1 MQDIVKINQND
12 NVAVA
17 LRPIAAGETL
27 QVGGAAVTTTEEI
40 PQGHKFALRPIQA
53 GEEVVKYGFRIG
65 FAKEDIPT
73 GSWVHVHNVKTGL
86 GDVLSYTYEPANM
99 DVEPTEHAYFQGYRR
114 ADGRVGIRNELW
126 IVPTVGCVNGVARS
140 MARRVEDYA
149 RGRVD
154 GVHVWFHP
162 YGCSQMGEDQEHT
175 RAILCGLIRHPNAG
189 GVLVLG
195 LGCENSS
202 IAVLQERL
210 GRWDSQRVA
219 FLECQAVEDEL
230 AEGERLLRELADRAA
245 ADRREPVGADELV
258 VGLKCG
264 GSDGLSGI
272 TANPLAGRVTDRVI
286 AMGGSARR
294 AEVPEMCGAEGVLF
308 RRCADEGVTRALPAL
323 VEEFK
328 DYFTRHGQVVYENP
342 SPGNKAGGITTL
354 EEKSLGCVQKGGNT
368 PIADVLH
375 YGETVRRRGL
385 TVLQTPGND
394 LVSATGLAAA
404 GAHLILFTTGRGTPF
419 GAPVPTLKLATN
431 TALASRKAGW
441 IDYDAGG
448 LAQGDA
454 WEPHIQALLQLVLDT
469 ASGAPTRAEAAGYRE
484 IAIWKDGVTL

>member
-1 MQDIVKINQND
+1 MSRCLRIAPTD

-17 LRPIAAGETL
+17 LEPVAAGDPRGGGGGFRYHPGGHSPGAQARTDRHPAGADVIKYGYPIGRARTEIQPGQWVHTHNL
-27 QVGGAAVTTTEEI
+27 ATRLDGAGAPQAQVRGGAPA
-40 PQGHKFALRPIQA
+40 PLRP
-53 GEEVVKYGFRIG
+53 R
-65 FAKEDIPT
+65 
-73 GSWVHVHNVKTGL
+73 S
-86 GDVLSYTYEPANM
+86 
-99 DVEPTEHAYFQGYRR
+99 FQGYRR

-189 GVLVLG
+189 AVLVLG

-258 VGLKCG
+258 VGTEMRRLRWPFRHHGQSPG
-264 GSDGLSGI
+264 GPGDRPGDRHGRLR
-272 TANPLAGRVTDRVI
+272 PAG
-286 AMGGSARR
+286 GGAGDVRGGG
-294 AEVPEMCGAEGVLF
+294 GAV
-308 RRCADEGVTRALPAL
+308 PAL
-323 VEEFK
+323 RRRGGGPGPARAGGGVQGLLHPP
-328 DYFTRHGQVVYENP
+328 RAGVYENP

-368 PIADVLH
+368 PIVDVLH

-469 ASGAPTRAEAAGYRE
+469 ALRRPHPC
-484 IAIWKDGVTL
+484 

>member
-1 MQDIVKINQND
+1 M
-12 NVAVA
+12 
-17 LRPIAAGETL
+17 
-27 QVGGAAVTTTEEI
+27 
-40 PQGHKFALRPIQA
+40 
-53 GEEVVKYGFRIG
+53 
-65 FAKEDIPT
+65 
-73 GSWVHVHNVKTGL
+73 
-86 GDVLSYTYEPANM
+86 
-99 DVEPTEHAYFQGYRR
+99 
-114 ADGRVGIRNELW
+114 
-126 IVPTVGCVNGVARS
+126 
-140 MARRVEDYA
+140 
-149 RGRVD
+149 
-154 GVHVWFHP
+154 
-162 YGCSQMGEDQEHT
+162 
-175 RAILCGLIRHPNAG
+175 
-189 GVLVLG
+189 LG

-286 AMGGSARR
+286 AMGGSALL
-294 AEVPEMCGAEGVLF
+294 AEVPEMFGAEGVLF

-404 GAHLILFTTGRGTPF
+404 GPTDPLYHRAGHSLRRAGANPEAGHQHRPGQPQGRLDRLRRRRPGPGGRL
-419 GAPVPTLKLATN
+419 GAP
-431 TALASRKAGW
+431 
-441 IDYDAGG
+441 
-448 LAQGDA
+448 
-454 WEPHIQALLQLVLDT
+454 H
-469 ASGAPTRAEAAGYRE
+469 SGAAPTGAGHGLRRPHPC
-484 IAIWKDGVTL
+484 

>member
-1 MQDIVKINQND
+1 M
-12 NVAVA
+12 
-17 LRPIAAGETL
+17 
-27 QVGGAAVTTTEEI
+27 
-40 PQGHKFALRPIQA
+40 
-53 GEEVVKYGFRIG
+53 
-65 FAKEDIPT
+65 
-73 GSWVHVHNVKTGL
+73 
-86 GDVLSYTYEPANM
+86 
-99 DVEPTEHAYFQGYRR
+99 
-114 ADGRVGIRNELW
+114 
-126 IVPTVGCVNGVARS
+126 
-140 MARRVEDYA
+140 
-149 RGRVD
+149 
-154 GVHVWFHP
+154 
-162 YGCSQMGEDQEHT
+162 
-175 RAILCGLIRHPNAG
+175 
-189 GVLVLG
+189 
-195 LGCENSS
+195 
-202 IAVLQERL
+202 
-210 GRWDSQRVA
+210 
-219 FLECQAVEDEL
+219 
-230 AEGERLLRELADRAA
+230 
-245 ADRREPVGADELV
+245 GADELV

-286 AMGGSARR
+286 AMGGSALL
-294 AEVPEMCGAEGVLF
+294 AEVPEMFGAEGVLF

-368 PIADVLH
+368 PIVDVLH

>member
-1 MQDIVKINQND
+1 MSRCLRIAPTD

-17 LRPIAAGETL
+17 LEPVAAGIRVAVE
-27 QVGGAAVTTTEEI
+27 GASVTTREDI
-40 PQGHKFALRPIQA
+40 PQGHKLALTAIPAGADVIKYGYPIGRARTEIQPGQWVHTHNLATRLDGAGAPQAQVRGGAPAPLRP
-53 GEEVVKYGFRIG
+53 R
-65 FAKEDIPT
+65 
-73 GSWVHVHNVKTGL
+73 S
-86 GDVLSYTYEPANM
+86 
-99 DVEPTEHAYFQGYRR
+99 FQGYRR

-189 GVLVLG
+189 AVLVLG

-286 AMGGSARR
+286 AMGGSALL
-294 AEVPEMCGAEGVLF
+294 AEVPEMFGAETLLMN
-308 RRCADEGVTRALPAL
+308 RCATPELFEKTVNLING
-323 VEEFK
+323 FK
-328 DYFTRHGQVVYENP
+328 DYFTSHNQTIYENP
-342 SPGNKAGGITTL
+342 SPGNKKGGISTL
-354 EEKSLGCVQKGGNT
+354 EDKSLGCTQKSGSSLVKG
-368 PIADVLH
+368 VLE
-375 YGETVRRRGL
+375 YAEPVKVKGL
-385 TVLQTPGND
+385 NLLSAPGND
-394 LVSATGLAAA
+394 LVAATALAVS
-404 GAHLILFTTGRGTPF
+404 GAHMVLFTTGRGTPF
-419 GAPVPTLKLATN
+419 ASPVPTVKISSNSKLAGHKSN
-431 TALASRKAGW
+431 W
-441 IDYDAGG
+441 IDFNAGQMVEDKTKEE
-448 LAQGDA
+448 LAQD
-454 WEPHIQALLQLVLDT
+454 LLNYVLEV
-469 ASGAPTRAEAAGYRE
+469 ASGRKVKSEAAGFHDM
-484 IAIWKDGVTL
+484 AIFKQGVTL

>member
-1 MQDIVKINQND
+1 MIS
-12 NVAVA
+12 
-17 LRPIAAGETL
+17 R
-27 QVGGAAVTTTEEI
+27 
-40 PQGHKFALRPIQA
+40 
-53 GEEVVKYGFRIG
+53 
-65 FAKEDIPT
+65 
-73 GSWVHVHNVKTGL
+73 
-86 GDVLSYTYEPANM
+86 
-99 DVEPTEHAYFQGYRR
+99 
-114 ADGRVGIRNELW
+114 
-126 IVPTVGCVNGVARS
+126 
-140 MARRVEDYA
+140 
-149 RGRVD
+149 
-154 GVHVWFHP
+154 
-162 YGCSQMGEDQEHT
+162 
-175 RAILCGLIRHPNAG
+175 CGLM
-189 GVLVLG
+189 
-195 LGCENSS
+195 
-202 IAVLQERL
+202 Q
-210 GRWDSQRVA
+210 
-219 FLECQAVEDEL
+219 
-230 AEGERLLRELADRAA
+230 
-245 ADRREPVGADELV
+245 
-258 VGLKCG
+258 KK
-264 GSDGLSGI
+264 DG
-272 TANPLAGRVTDRVI
+272 
-286 AMGGSARR
+286 MG
-294 AEVPEMCGAEGVLF
+294 M
-308 RRCADEGVTRALPAL
+308 
-323 VEEFK
+323 EEFK

-368 PIADVLH
+368 PIVDVLH